1 MIFYSFF
8 KQSEEDDADVIVKI
22 FVEFA
27 KSEDCEKAVSALNNR
42 WFGGNKV
49 SALLY
54 PQEQYDASDLT
65 G

>member
-1 MIFYSFF
+1 M
-8 KQSEEDDADVIVKI
+8 IVKI

-27 KSEDCEKAVSALNNR
+27 KNEDCEKAVDALNNR
-42 WFGGNKV
+42 WFGGNKI

-54 PQEQYDASDLT
+54 AMDRYNSNDLT